1 LNRFAIVTPFP
12 VLIESLI
19 QNSIIRKALS
29 KNIIE
34 LRIVNLRDYGI
45 GNYKQIDDTPFGG
58 GSGMIMMPGPLF
70 HAIDDMIGWMGGQR
84 VKIIYPSPQGKVWNQ
99 KKAIEFS
106 NEENIIM
113 ICGHYKGIDE
123 RVIEKYV
130 TDEFSI
136 GDFIMTNGEI
146 PSMIILDSI
155 IRLIPGTLNN
165 LESATTDT
173 FSNQLLDY
181 PHYTKPRVF
190 RDMAVP
196 SVLLSGNHEK
206 IDSWRRNKRE
216 EQTKNKR
223 PDLWDEYVNL
233 KENGEN

>member
-1 LNRFAIVTPFP
+1 MNRFAVITPFP

-34 LRIVNLRDYGI
+34 LKIVNLRDYGI

-84 VKIIYPSPQGKVWNQ
+84 VKIVYPSPQGKVWNQ

-165 LESATTDT
+165 LKSAATDT

-181 PHYTKPRVF
+181 PHYTQPRIF

-216 EQTKNKR
+216 EQTKDKR